1 MGRLSLLSSQDAL
14 FILRA
19 ATGSQI
25 ILSVLRAAPCTDH
38 PALVRFDATLRGGLS
53 AILNCEI
60 SGLSWTQANL
70 PICDGGLGVRSVVML
85 APSAFLASAAATLPL
100 QEAILPVQGF
110 SADPLVSST
119 LSRWIELFGSP
130 PPQGSARGKQRQWD
144 SAAVA
149 HSRAILDEECTEP
162 VRQGSVAC
170 VPAIRAVVIGC
181 RLSRSALAV

>member
-1 MGRLSLLSSQDAL
+1 MYVCVCMYIYIYIYVYVYIYIYVYVCVYVYIYISACLLGAPLSTGKAMDFTLTAKCDSLDRVMGRLSLLSSQDAL

-53 AILNCEI
+53 SILNCEI

-70 PICDGGLGVRSVVML
+70 PICDVGLGVRSVVML

-100 QEAILPVQGF
+100 QEAILP
-110 SADPLVSST
+110 ADPLVSKIWFSG
-119 LSRWIELFGSP
+119 SRMMMN
-130 PPQGSARGKQRQWD
+130 
-144 SAAVA
+144 
-149 HSRAILDEECTEP
+149 
-162 VRQGSVAC
+162 
-170 VPAIRAVVIGC
+170 
-181 RLSRSALAV
+181 